1 MLIGVD
7 VYHAKMRFIEKLDV
21 YVQRR
26 SVGAFV
32 SVFINVN
39 TGEYITSNHVVEVK
53 AKVELFCKAES
64 DSETSSVKSDSK
76 NSSAIKI
83 MEAPEI
89 TREETLRTFVERSIA
104 DHKITPDQIIVYRDG
119 VGDSML
125 ECVVC
130 YFVYFVCFIILICH
144 QLLIFRARLKFY
156 KFKTPVNQLN

>member
-32 SVFINVN
+32 AILVNVN
-39 TGEYITSNHVVEVK
+39 TGDYLTSNHVVEVK

-76 NSSAIKI
+76 NASAVKVI
-83 MEAPEI
+83 EAPEI
-89 TREETLRTFVERSIA
+89 TREDSLQKFIERSIA
-104 DHKITPDQIIVYRDG
+104 EHKVTPDQIIVYRDG

-125 ECVVC
+125 DCVVC
-130 YFVYFVCFIILICH
+130 YFVNFVCLSSYLSSISYF
-144 QLLIFRARLKFY
+144 FRARLKSN